1 MRIHITCTQK
11 LSFYGLVQSGALN
24 QASRNV
30 YRKVSTASHSAN
42 CFPHHDF
49 VCISPVCEAS
59 MRRTNHDIVVSV
71 HNTILLSHAIPINPE
86 RFPPPP
92 LERRPHI
99 PLPLSNCSSF
109 TTLPSPCPSIYRSS
123 SRSEDALRLL
133 AEASA
138 ATERTVSCP
147 RAKTDAG
154 FELDGQNTG
163 ETSASDRFGEGM
175 EVVLWE

>member
-1 MRIHITCTQK
+1 MSIHITCTQK

-30 YRKVSTASHSAN
+30 YRKVSTASHSVN
-42 CFPHHDF
+42 CVPHHDF
-49 VCISPVCEAS
+49 VCISPICEAS
-59 MRRTNHDIVVSV
+59 LHRANHDILVSV

-86 RFPPPP
+86 RFPSPP

-123 SRSEDALRLL
+123 SSSEDALRLL

-138 ATERTVSCP
+138 AAERTVSCP
-147 RAKTDAG
+147 RVKTDVG
-154 FELDGQNTG
+154 FEFDGQDTG
-163 ETSASDRFGEGM
+163 QTSASKSLDKGM
-175 EVVLWE
+175 EDVLWE